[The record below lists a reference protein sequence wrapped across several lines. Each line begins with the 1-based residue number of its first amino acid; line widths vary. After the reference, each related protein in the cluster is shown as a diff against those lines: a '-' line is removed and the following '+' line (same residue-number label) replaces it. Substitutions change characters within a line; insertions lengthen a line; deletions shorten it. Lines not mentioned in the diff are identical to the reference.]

1 MARIFLDERWLP
13 KSVLCL
19 RDYNANKFLHDLV
32 AGVTV
37 GLVALPL
44 AMAFAIASGLTP
56 QAGIYCAIVTGFLI
70 SLLGGSKTQ
79 IGGPTGAFV
88 VVISGIVALH
98 GVDGLFMC
106 TVMAGILLMIMG
118 IAGMG
123 TAVKFI
129 PRPVVIGFTNGIA
142 ILIAST
148 QVKDFFGLQLAK
160 VPGVFW
166 QRMEALAGNFHTLS
180 YTATALA
187 AGTVLV
193 MILCRAIS
201 NRIPGAIVAFLLGT
215 AAVILFKLPV
225 ETIGSRFG
233 GIPAGLPHF
242 VIPRFRADLIH
253 GLLGPALTVAMLG
266 AIESLMSAVVSDRM
280 SNDSRNNDRHNPNVE
295 LIGQGVANIVSPMFG
310 GLPATGAIAR
320 TATNI
325 RAGAQSPVAGMIHAL
340 TLLCILLFAAPL
352 VRHVPLAVLAGIL
365 MVVAYNMGEWREI
378 PQLLKLTKT
387 DISVWLVTFA
397 LTVFADLTVAVEAGM
412 ILAASALHQP
422 RCRHHNRFP
431 GHRRVCRRR
440 PHAHSAGQR
449 HPLLRHH
456 LPHPRTVPVRRHRQ
470 NQRRHRRPAHAAA
483 RRHSSPAQYD
493 RARCHRTIRYR
504 GSRPPTARQQSNL
517 DSLRRARAARQPDS
531 SGRVR
536 RSGGSGEYLRQR
548 ASRSPPRRSK
558 STINWKAPPSDSRAR
573 AVIRFGRCKSSRPDE
588 HYPASLVMMKSGFI
602 SKLL

>member
-1 MARIFLDERWLP
+1 MGRIFLNKSFDERWLP

-19 RDYNANKFLHDLV
+19 RDYDAGKFGRDLL
-32 AGVTV
+32 AGITV

-44 AMAFAIASGLTP
+44 AMAFSIASGLTP

-88 VVISGIVALH
+88 VVVAGIVAVH

-106 TVMAGILLMIMG
+106 TVMAGVLLVIMG

-142 ILIAST
+142 VLIAST
-148 QVKDFFGLQLAK
+148 QVKDFFGLRLEK

-166 QRMEALAGNFHTLS
+166 LRVEALAGSFHTLS

-187 AGTVLV
+187 AATVV
-193 MILCRAIS
+193 VIILCRTLS
-201 NRIPGAIVAFLLGT
+201 NRIPGAIVAFFLGT
-215 AAVILFKLPV
+215 LAVVIFKLPV

-233 GIPAGLPHF
+233 GIPGGLPHF
-242 VIPRFRADLIH
+242 VLPRFRTDLIQ
-253 GLLGPALTVAMLG
+253 GLLGPAFTVAMLG

-280 SNDSRNNDRHNPNVE
+280 SNDHHNPNVE

-325 RAGAQSPVAGMIHAL
+325 RAGAVSPVAGMIHAL
-340 TLLCILLFAAPL
+340 TLLCILLFAARL
-352 VRHVPLAVLAGIL
+352 VGHVPLAVLAGIL

-412 ILAASALHQP
+412 ILAALLFIGRIASTTTVTQVTDEYVEDGRMHILQDKDIPYYATIFRIHGPFLFGATDKISVVTQNLHTLPPVVILRLRNMTALDATGMFAIEEVARELHATGRTLILCGAREQPASFIHQAEFEEVVGAENI
-422 RCRHHNRFP
+422 CDN
-431 GHRRVCRRR
+431 VQL
-440 PHAHSAGQR
+440 A
-449 HPLLRHH
+449 
-456 LPHPRTVPVRRHRQ
+456 
-470 NQRRHRRPAHAAA
+470 
-483 RRHSSPAQYD
+483 
-493 RARCHRTIRYR
+493 IR
-504 GSRPPTARQQSNL
+504 
-517 DSLRRARAARQPDS
+517 RAARVHDQLDAAAV
-531 SGRVR
+531 G
-536 RSGGSGEYLRQR
+536 L
-548 ASRSPPRRSK
+548 K
-558 STINWKAPPSDSRAR
+558 S
-573 AVIRFGRCKSSRPDE
+573 
-588 HYPASLVMMKSGFI
+588 
-602 SKLL
+602 